1 MKLRLKPI
9 RDIFERFVF
18 GHFGIENFP
27 GRLTIR
33 ESESCHEILKSFS
46 SSTFLETK
54 HCKSS
59 LPSFAVTVEAA

>member
-33 ESESCHEILKSFS
+33 ESESCHEILNIFGNKTVQVIS
-46 SSTFLETK
+46 S
-54 HCKSS
+54 
-59 LPSFAVTVEAA
+59 